1 MKKNGLDIKP
11 IVWTGSA
18 VELIDQTKLP
28 NSLETV
34 TLTDSNQVISAIKEL
49 KVRGAPAIGIAGA
62 CAVALAAQQIQK
74 EIVKNQPIDNNSHSL
89 NQLDVFRQQLMSIS
103 NQIRRSRP
111 TAINLDWAVTR
122 MMSIM
127 HQSDSINTTVLKLND
142 EASHIIK
149 EDITANLSLSHH
161 GSALIE
167 KNSAVLTHCNAGA
180 LATAGHGTALG
191 IIKSAWASGKNIS
204 VFITE
209 TRPVLQGAR
218 LTSWELSQTD
228 IPYTLI
234 VDSAAA
240 SLMYSGEISCVV
252 VGADRITANGDIA
265 NKIGTYGLA
274 IAARANNIPFY
285 VAAPLSTID
294 LSINSGD
301 KIPIEH
307 RPAAE
312 VTSLLGYSSAL
323 TGLTVQN
330 MAFDITP
337 NHLVSAVITELG
349 IIRQPYN
356 LNLEAMVNS

>member
-1 MKKNGLDIKP
+1 MKKTGRDIKP

-34 TLTDSNQVISAIKEL
+34 TLTDSHQVVSAIKEL

-74 EIVKNQPIDNNSHSL
+74 DIVKNQPIDNSFRSL
-89 NQLDVFRQQLMSIS
+89 NQLEVFRQKLTSIS
-103 NQIRRSRP
+103 NQIRQSRP

-122 MMSIM
+122 MMSII
-127 HQSDSINTTVLKLND
+127 HQSDSIDTAVLKLND
-142 EASHIIK
+142 EASQIIK
-149 EDITANLSLSHH
+149 EDIAANLALSHY

-191 IIKSAWASGKNIS
+191 IIKSSWTSGKNIS

-240 SLMYSGEISCVV
+240 SLMYSGKISYVI

-294 LSINSGD
+294 LSISSGS

-307 RPAAE
+307 RSADE
-312 VTSLLGYSSAL
+312 VTSLLGYNSTL

-330 MAFDITP
+330 IAFDITP

-349 IIRQPYN
+349 IIRQPYKSN
-356 LNLEAMVNS
+356 LQALVNS

>member
-1 MKKNGLDIKP
+1 MKKDSLDIKP

-28 NSLETV
+28 DSFETI
-34 TLTDSNQVISAIKEL
+34 TLTDSKQVISAIKNL

-62 CAVALAAQQIQK
+62 CAVALAAQKLQK
-74 EIVKNQPIDNNSHSL
+74 EIYGRKSDDSSHSPKHL
-89 NQLDVFRQQLMSIS
+89 AVFRQRIASIS
-103 NQIRRSRP
+103 SQIRRSRP
-111 TAINLDWAVTR
+111 TAINLEWAVTR
-122 MMSIM
+122 MVSVI
-127 HQSDSINTTVLKLND
+127 HQSDSINAAVLDLNN
-142 EASHIIK
+142 EAFQIIE
-149 EDITANLSLSHH
+149 EDISANLSLSHH
-161 GSALIE
+161 GSALIK

-191 IIKSAWASGKNIS
+191 IIKSAWAAGKNIS

-234 VDSAAA
+234 IDSAAA
-240 SLMYSGEISCVV
+240 SLMYSGNISCVV
-252 VGADRITANGDIA
+252 VGADRISANGDVA

-274 IAARANNIPFY
+274 IAAKANNIPFY

-294 LSINSGD
+294 LSISSG
-301 KIPIEH
+301 KNIPIEQ
-307 RPAAE
+307 RPITE
-312 VTSLLGYSSAL
+312 ITSLLGYNSVL
-323 TGLTVQN
+323 TGLTVKN

-337 NHLVSAVITELG
+337 NHLVSAVITERG
-349 IIRQPYN
+349 IVRQPYK
-356 LNLEAMVNS
+356 LNFEKVVKS

>member
-1 MKKNGLDIKP
+1 M
-11 IVWTGSA
+11 
-18 VELIDQTKLP
+18 P

-34 TLTDSNQVISAIKEL
+34 TLTDSHQVVSAIKEL

-74 EIVKNQPIDNNSHSL
+74 EIVKNQPIDNSFRSL
-89 NQLDVFRQQLMSIS
+89 NQLEVFRQKLTSIS
-103 NQIRRSRP
+103 NQIRQSRP

-122 MMSIM
+122 MMSII
-127 HQSDSINTTVLKLND
+127 HQSDSIDTAVLKLND
-142 EASHIIK
+142 EASQIIK
-149 EDITANLSLSHH
+149 EDIAANLALSHY

-191 IIKSAWASGKNIS
+191 IIKSSWTSGKNIS

-240 SLMYSGEISCVV
+240 SLMYSGKISYVI

-294 LSINSGD
+294 LSISSGS

-307 RPAAE
+307 RSADE
-312 VTSLLGYSSAL
+312 VTSLLGYNSTL

-349 IIRQPYN
+349 IIREPYKSN
-356 LNLEAMVNS
+356 LQALVNS

>member
-1 MKKNGLDIKP
+1 MKKTGRDIKP

-34 TLTDSNQVISAIKEL
+34 TLTDSHQVVSAIKEL

-74 EIVKNQPIDNNSHSL
+74 EIVKNQPIDNSFRSL
-89 NQLDVFRQQLMSIS
+89 NQLEVFRQKLTSIS
-103 NQIRRSRP
+103 NQIRQSRP

-122 MMSIM
+122 MMSII
-127 HQSDSINTTVLKLND
+127 HQSDSIDTAVLKLND
-142 EASHIIK
+142 EASQIIK
-149 EDITANLSLSHH
+149 EDIAANLALSHY

-191 IIKSAWASGKNIS
+191 IIKSSWTSGKNIS

-240 SLMYSGEISCVV
+240 SLMYSGKISYVI

-294 LSINSGD
+294 LSISSGS

-307 RPAAE
+307 RSADE
-312 VTSLLGYSSAL
+312 VTSLLGYNSTL

-349 IIRQPYN
+349 IIREPYKSN
-356 LNLEAMVNS
+356 LQALVNS

>member
-1 MKKNGLDIKP
+1 MKKTGRDIKP

-34 TLTDSNQVISAIKEL
+34 TLTDSHQVVSAIKEL

-74 EIVKNQPIDNNSHSL
+74 DIVKNQPIDNSFRSL
-89 NQLDVFRQQLMSIS
+89 NQLEVFRQKLTSIS
-103 NQIRRSRP
+103 NQIRQSRP

-122 MMSIM
+122 MMSII
-127 HQSDSINTTVLKLND
+127 HQSDSIDTAVLKLND
-142 EASHIIK
+142 EASQIIK
-149 EDITANLSLSHH
+149 EDIAANLALSHY

-191 IIKSAWASGKNIS
+191 IIKSSWTSGKNIS

-240 SLMYSGEISCVV
+240 SLMYSGKISYVI

-294 LSINSGD
+294 LSISSGS

-307 RPAAE
+307 RSADE
-312 VTSLLGYSSAL
+312 VTSLLGYNSTL

-330 MAFDITP
+330 IAFDITP

-349 IIRQPYN
+349 IIRQPYKSN
-356 LNLEAMVNS
+356 LQASVNS